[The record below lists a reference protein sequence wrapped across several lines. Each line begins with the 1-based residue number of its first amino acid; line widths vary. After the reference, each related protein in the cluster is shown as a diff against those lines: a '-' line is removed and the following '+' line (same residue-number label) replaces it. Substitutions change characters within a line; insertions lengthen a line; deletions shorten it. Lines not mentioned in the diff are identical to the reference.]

1 MFANLFFLL
10 YICCTN
16 RTLWRLIV
24 TISDM
29 KHLCPLIVLAASACC
44 LPASAYDMTVIFRVD
59 ETNQKT
65 VEFAPSLFNVGLNE
79 LLASPTLNEADTTFV
94 FKEAPVAPFMLMYN
108 VDNTWNGRTIKQQ
121 TDTLTIY
128 IPAFYVKKPEA
139 LKELTVTASDRSMS
153 AEKETYI
160 PTSQNKRISAD
171 GTQLI
176 QNTGITTLNVSS
188 FDGTIS
194 TLSGEPVSTFIDFRP
209 ASRTDVRNIRAE
221 EVKRIDVYD
230 FPTDPRFGGARHVV
244 NFVMVQYEFGG
255 YTKINADQLTVM
267 NNGQYGAYSKLAYKK
282 MIYDVGVD
290 FDYTNNKHE
299 RIVQQSE
306 FVFPDKTVSYV
317 EETKNSLEKNH
328 NVSAFLRAVYSTKK
342 TVLTN
347 TFSLRYRKSP
357 HNYSEAEERFDVPEY
372 TSGIDFSSEDRK
384 SIGFSWSGNYQF
396 TLPKKLMLVVE
407 PKASYSKNDMDSRY
421 SSGTASIV
429 NIVDEKAWSAGLS
442 VSLRKSLG
450 KHSLTAKVYGNAS
463 GNNID
468 YQGTT
473 PSYQKGRQIYG
484 GAMLQGN
491 FILGNLTLS
500 PNVVVYADKLKING
514 VSETT
519 VNPQYFVYA
528 SYFFSPKN
536 RTQFSSMIYRQSAGQ
551 RNKTDF
557 VQLQNQIFAIAGNP
571 DLKNST
577 WLSASLQHTYMPTKA
592 FTISPYMGFKY
603 NRHAICYDYVPEV
616 IGGRDVMVRKYVNAG
631 NNTDFTYGVSMFY
644 KLFDNALSLGA
655 NINGVTQNFHGPIT
669 DSGTYVVCHVDAR
682 YTFRDFYISALYQPG
697 RRQIS
702 CDGVAHHR
710 GFYYLKAGWG
720 NGNLQL
726 SVTAVRPFSS
736 YRDSRYEI
744 NTRYYN
750 TVTQEYSAS
759 SHSRFIFSAT
769 YSFSYGKKKV
779 SKEIDTDLPT
789 GPESQILK

>member
-1 MFANLFFLL
+1 MFANSFFLL
-10 YICCTN
+10 YICCAS

-29 KHLCPLIVLAASACC
+29 KHLCPLIVLTASACC

-65 VEFAPSLFNVGLNE
+65 VEFTPSLFNVGLNE
-79 LLASPTLNEADTTFV
+79 LLASPTLNETDTTFV

-108 VDNTWNGRTIKQQ
+108 VDNTWKGRTIQQ
-121 TDTLTIY
+121 PTDSMTIY
-128 IPAFYVKKPEA
+128 IPAFYVKKPEE
-139 LKELTVTASDRSMS
+139 LKELTVTASDRSIS

-290 FDYTNNKHE
+290 FDYTNNKHG

-372 TSGIDFSSEDRK
+372 TSGMDFSSEDRK

-407 PKASYSKNDMDSRY
+407 PKASYSKNDMDNRY

-429 NIVDEKAWSAGLS
+429 NLVDEKAWSAGLS

-514 VSETT
+514 ISETT

-682 YTFRDFYISALYQPG
+682 YTIRDFYISALYQPG

-702 CDGVAHHR
+702 CDGVSHSR

-736 YRDSRYEI
+736 YRSSRYEI

-750 TVTQEYSAS
+750 TVAQEYSAS